1 MADAHEGM
9 SLSLKAN
16 FAQVNEAKKATQALN
31 SAFGE
36 LQRRANSLHMS
47 ANFPREINHIDT
59 VTASYVRRLESEGKT
74 YEANQQ
80 KVKAYQGAIGKLSA
94 EQSRLQSA
102 LNRTTSSTDK
112 ASDAYRS
119 QQIKLNQ
126 TTAEINKFKAG
137 IKSAQSEMDR
147 IRPTGFNRIVRDA
160 DRVTKSAET
169 MKSKLHS
176 AWDSIRGGATVAAA
190 GIGAVGAAAF
200 SGAKQSA
207 EIQQRYREINNL
219 AVLGG
224 EKQKEVTKSV
234 MEMQRQG
241 RDMSIKYGKSQQEIA
256 AGYEDLVKRGYTT
269 KQAVGALQ
277 TELQA
282 SVASGDHFSDVT
294 TVSSQVLDAFGM
306 RARDTSTMLSNTKK
320 VVNELAYSADATS
333 TGFSDL
339 GVAMSYVG
347 TAAKS
352 NNISL
357 AETASVLGVLSN
369 NGLWKLAS
377 WKVIFR

>member
-47 ANFPREINHIDT
+47 TNFPREINHVDT

-80 KVKAYQGAIGKLSA
+80 KVKAYQGAISKLSA

-102 LNRTTSSTDK
+102 LSRTTSSTDK

-147 IRPTGFNRIVRDA
+147 LHPTGFNRWVKGA
-160 DRVTKSAET
+160 DEVNKAATT

-176 AWDSIRGGATVAAA
+176 AWDNIRGGATVAAA

-224 EKQKEVTKSV
+224 EKQKEVTMSV

-256 AGYEDLVKRGYTT
+256 AGIYLT
-269 KQAVGALQ
+269 
-277 TELQA
+277 
-282 SVASGDHFSDVT
+282 
-294 TVSSQVLDAFGM
+294 
-306 RARDTSTMLSNTKK
+306 
-320 VVNELAYSADATS
+320 
-333 TGFSDL
+333 
-339 GVAMSYVG
+339 
-347 TAAKS
+347 
-352 NNISL
+352 
-357 AETASVLGVLSN
+357 
-369 NGLWKLAS
+369 
-377 WKVIFR
+377 

>member
-47 ANFPREINHIDT
+47 TNFPREINHIDT

-147 IRPTGFNRIVRDA
+147 IRPTGFNRIVHGATVATEYTDKIKNA
-160 DRVTKSAET
+160 
-169 MKSKLHS
+169 LHS
-176 AWDSIRGGATVAAA
+176 AWDNIRGGATVAAA
-190 GIGAVGAAAF
+190 GIGAVGAAAM

-207 EIQQRYREINNL
+207 KIQQRYREINNL

-224 EKQKEVTKSV
+224 ERQKEVTKAVSA
-234 MEMQRQG
+234 MQREG
-241 RDMSIKYGKSQQEIA
+241 RDISIKYGKSQQEVA

-269 KQAVGALQ
+269 KQALGALT
-277 TELQA
+277 TEVQA
-282 SVASGDHFSDVT
+282 SVASGDKFSDVT

-306 RARDTSTMLSNTKK
+306 RAKDTGTMLKNTKR

-333 TGFSDL
+333 TGFGDL

-357 AETASVLGVLSN
+357 AETASALGVLSN

-377 WKVIFR
+377 